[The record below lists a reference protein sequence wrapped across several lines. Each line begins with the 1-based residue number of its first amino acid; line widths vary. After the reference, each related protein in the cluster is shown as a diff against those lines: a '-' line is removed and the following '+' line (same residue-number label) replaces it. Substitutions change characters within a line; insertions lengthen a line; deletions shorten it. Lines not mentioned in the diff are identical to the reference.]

1 MKFQGIRVA
10 VVPPRALGDAT
21 LYLRLA
27 WLFHREGAVVDFFS
41 DILHPARAFFDWLQI
56 EPLEPGGLPSLAA
69 RHDLVISHFN
79 HLPVEITA
87 REHCLALRNIAFVT
101 AKKLPQSLALQ
112 GREVMVGEHC
122 FQGASTALCL
132 DTKAGL
138 SMVQWIDRYAQAV
151 FGIAPDDCAS
161 MLTAVE
167 AAAPASE
174 RVVIFPTTPHASKNY
189 SMGGFR
195 RLAQRLAR
203 RGWRVEFVC
212 LPREVVAVQARFPG
226 FPVYSFADTKG
237 LISHLLG
244 AACVISNDSGGGHLA
259 SLLGLRTFT
268 ITRKHE
274 RFVWRP
280 GFNAQNRVLTPLL
293 RIKWFG
299 RYIWRPFVPVWRIV
313 DALGVPMAADVAL
326 QPDEAR

>member
-10 VVPPRALGDAT
+10 IVPPRALGDAT

-56 EPLEPGGLPSLAA
+56 EPLAAGGLPALAA
-69 RHDLVISHFN
+69 RHDLVVSHFN
-79 HLPVEITA
+79 HLPAETTA

-101 AKKLPQSLALQ
+101 AKKLPPSLALQ
-112 GREVMVGEHC
+112 GREVMVGERC
-122 FQGASTALCL
+122 FRGASTALCL

-138 SMVQWIDRYAQAV
+138 SMVQWIDRYAQAA
-151 FGIAPDDCAS
+151 FDIAPDDCAS

-167 AAAPASE
+167 AAAPASG

-203 RGWRVEFVC
+203 RGWQVEFVC
-212 LPREVVAVQARFPG
+212 LPREEAQIQARFPG

-280 GFNAQNRVLTPLL
+280 GFNGQNRVLTPLL

-299 RYIWRPFVPVWRIV
+299 GYIWRPFVPLWRV
-313 DALGVPMAADVAL
+313 VEALGVYAPAGEAVA
-326 QPDEAR
+326 QGEAR